1 MPESAN
7 EGWQELQVPS
17 RRQCPKLF
25 YSFTAQDE
33 SITLLLTDLISI
45 WESTLDRYDILSD
58 AARQHASID
67 PSVSA
72 DQFEVLLSKIGKSL
86 KDGENFLSKQEL
98 RNSQL
103 LLLTTKID
111 LPKPLRPLEWTFKLV
126 PQDGSELAER
136 ILRPSLHEVAVSQEK
151 VKTLLRAIKDKD
163 HIISRLLERI
173 GSSSIDLGLVFPGIT
188 GMARRGG
195 QVSVA
200 DAKKHVP
207 GMAAFDEKSWVK
219 QFANDEGYEGADRTG
234 LGNLVRGCEKCFAHT
249 KSEHAD
255 WIKELSSPTKR
266 TKAIDMKNEEPR
278 STKREIRGEVE
289 HQNDPTDSDNDF
301 ERQPTPPGLKS
312 KGHGKSEPSPSPK
325 GEDDDDEPPAKGT
338 KASKIGGLGRRS
350 ATKSFGSTK
359 SPPRPSIPPR
369 RRSDASTSTATASED
384 EEDDIRPAVRASS
397 RERSL
402 NPKLGSLRKKQ
413 QPARTSPAPNP
424 SSKAPSPPTKA
435 ANKDQVR
442 STSKSSDE
450 DEASDLDLDIG
461 DHSPPPA
468 ATPSRHHRL
477 GQIGRKSATPA
488 ATPSKARGD
497 SSPPR
502 KDRGNDSASPSQ
514 ATTPRR
520 KLGRLGARKQRDTQT
535 HSSSAEP
542 EPSPHSSSKAKK
554 TRSKANDNDS
564 DTSSSSP
571 SPSGRKLASRPS
583 TKNEPTQPNPE
594 APAPAPAPEEPEKEE
609 TAEEIAN
616 RRRLELKRTIAANAG
631 AKKKRRF

>member
-25 YSFTAQDE
+25 YSFATQDE

-86 KDGENFLSKQEL
+86 KDGENVLSKQEL
-98 RNSQL
+98 RTSQL
-103 LLLTTKID
+103 LLLTTKVD
-111 LPKPLRPLEWTFKLV
+111 LPKPLRPLEWTFKLA
-126 PQDGSELAER
+126 PQDSSELAER

-151 VKTLLRAIKDKD
+151 VKSLLRAIKDKD

-249 KSEHAD
+249 KSEHTD

-266 TKAIDMKNEEPR
+266 TKAIDMKNEEPK
-278 STKREIRGEVE
+278 STKRDIRGEVE
-289 HQNDPTDSDNDF
+289 QRNDPTDSDNDF

-312 KGHGKSEPSPSPK
+312 KGHGKSEPSPSSN
-325 GEDDDDEPPAKGT
+325 GEDDDDEPPPKGT

-359 SPPRPSIPPR
+359 SPPQPSTPPR

-384 EEDDIRPAVRASS
+384 EEDDIRPAVRPSS
-397 RERSL
+397 KEHSL
-402 NPKLGSLRKKQ
+402 KPKLGALRKKQ

-435 ANKDQVR
+435 PNKDQVR
-442 STSKSSDE
+442 STYKSSDE
-450 DEASDLDLDIG
+450 DEASDMDLDR

-477 GQIGRKSATPA
+477 GHIGRKSATPA

-497 SSPPR
+497 SPPPR
-502 KDRGNDSASPSQ
+502 KDKDNDSASPTQ

-542 EPSPHSSSKAKK
+542 EPSLHSSSKTKK

-564 DTSSSSP
+564 DTSSPSP
-571 SPSGRKLASRPS
+571 SPAGRKLPSRPS

-594 APAPAPAPEEPEKEE
+594 APAPAREEPEKEE
-609 TAEEIAN
+609 TAEEKAN

>member
-1 MPESAN
+1 
-7 EGWQELQVPS
+7 
-17 RRQCPKLF
+17 
-25 YSFTAQDE
+25 
-33 SITLLLTDLISI
+33 
-45 WESTLDRYDILSD
+45 
-58 AARQHASID
+58 
-67 PSVSA
+67 VSA

-86 KDGENFLSKQEL
+86 KDGENVLSKQEL

-111 LPKPLRPLEWTFKLV
+111 LPKPLRPLEWTFKLA

-151 VKTLLRAIKDKD
+151 VKSLLRAIKDKD

-249 KSEHAD
+249 KSEHTD
-255 WIKELSSPTKR
+255 WIKELSSPPER
-266 TKAIDMKNEEPR
+266 TKAIDMKNEEPK
-278 STKREIRGEVE
+278 SAKKDIRGEVE
-289 HQNDPTDSDNDF
+289 HRNDDTDSDNDF

-312 KGHGKSEPSPSPK
+312 KGHGKSEPSPSSN

-359 SPPRPSIPPR
+359 SPRQPSTPPR

-384 EEDDIRPAVRASS
+384 EEDDIRPAVIPSS
-397 RERSL
+397 KERSL
-402 NPKLGSLRKKQ
+402 KPKLGALRKKQ

-424 SSKAPSPPTKA
+424 SSKASSPPTKA
-435 ANKDQVR
+435 PLKDQVR
-442 STSKSSDE
+442 SSSKSSDE
-450 DEASDLDLDIG
+450 DEASDLDLDK

-502 KDRGNDSASPSQ
+502 KDKGNDSASPSQ

-535 HSSSAEP
+535 QSSSAEP
-542 EPSPHSSSKAKK
+542 EPSPRSSSKTKK

-564 DTSSSSP
+564 DTSSPSP

-594 APAPAPAPEEPEKEE
+594 APAPTPAPEESEKEE
-609 TAEEIAN
+609 TAEEKAN